1 MAFVSLASNLVPG
14 DNNGVAD
21 IFVSDRKSGVIQR
34 LSLRSDGEQ
43 GNGWSYQPAISA
55 DGRLVAFTS
64 LSSNLGEPG
73 PSAKPA
79 GIRQA
84 NVFLHNLDSG
94 KTELVSRAGDG
105 QPGNG
110 WSDWPSLSADGR
122 YIAFVSLADN
132 LEKPGAKGRADDN
145 GASDVFV
152 FDRQSGGLQ
161 RISVAQDGS
170 PANGWSLRPAISANG
185 RYVAFLSYATNL
197 TGGTPRGSTPR
208 RAFRARSCTC
218 WCMTA

>member
-21 IFVSDRKSGVIQR
+21 IFVSDRKSGVVQR

-73 PSAKPA
+73 LSAKPA

-132 LEKPGAKGRADDN
+132 LEKPGAAGRADDN
-145 GASDVFV
+145 GAADVFV
-152 FDRQSGGLQ
+152 FDRQTGSIQ
-161 RISVAQDGS
+161 RISAAQDGS

-197 TGGTPRGSTPR
+197 TGGNPCEE
-208 RAFRARSCTC
+208 RSRQG
-218 WCMTA
+218 AAPGGL